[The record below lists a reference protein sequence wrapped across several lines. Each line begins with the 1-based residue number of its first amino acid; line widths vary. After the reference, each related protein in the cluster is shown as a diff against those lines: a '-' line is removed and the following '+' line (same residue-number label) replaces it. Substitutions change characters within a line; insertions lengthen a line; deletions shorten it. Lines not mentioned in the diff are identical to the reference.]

1 MLTYADAPTD
11 LVRTAVSGNLLFDA
25 SKSKAEL
32 GKTKINKNTI
42 RFKKNT
48 RSSFAYLVYCRQ
60 AGTAE
65 MTFGGKK
72 IMCRNGVHASALCT

>member
-1 MLTYADAPTD
+1 MLTYADAPAD

-32 GKTKINKNTI
+32 GKIKQVSDI
-42 RFKKNT
+42 KKKDT

-72 IMCRNGVHASALCT
+72 FVCRNGVHASALCT